1 MDSAKAYKQYQDALQ
16 ALSTVADS
24 RKTAFNAASGLYS
37 EDPATG
43 ESPFFMA
50 RQGEK
55 KLRMV
60 LGKKNKQTDLFW
72 DLINGPIQF
81 YHAYV
86 IREAQCQ
93 LQSIWE
99 KEVFLEVQYV
109 SSGMDLN
116 KLLMGNDGYA
126 IKFVKGPA
134 APFIDRSRGKGYHAR
149 SIAGRSLDFRTDFLT
164 FLTRG
169 ESVAKP
175 VVANYRVSIK
185 AYPTDANSKAL
196 VKPHATK
203 LELQCGNERNQL
215 INLHYPVRKTFN
227 WSAQSCGDV
236 IFKIEIGNLVL
247 TTVYDGYLGF
257 PRFLNDFKT
266 GQRTFRPGDFPEQ
279 AAALK
284 RMRITKITAKY
295 QLSGHKPVLRF
306 LQASPGRVPQEITS
320 CWEN

>member
-1 MDSAKAYKQYQDALQ
+1 MDLATDQGPYFQLMARMAESLAPVKNQEKVPEWIDLIYRIRDTRIQAKTLDAQGIAKAGIIKRTTDKVASKLNRLESQTGVETTDALSFEARMEAAKAYKQYQDALQ
-16 ALSTVADS
+16 ALSAVADS
-24 RKTAFNAASGLYS
+24 RKTAFKVASDLYS

-149 SIAGRSLDFRTDFLT
+149 SIEGRSVGFQNRFPD
-164 FLTRG
+164 
-169 ESVAKP
+169 
-175 VVANYRVSIK
+175 VS
-185 AYPTDANSKAL
+185 
-196 VKPHATK
+196 
-203 LELQCGNERNQL
+203 
-215 INLHYPVRKTFN
+215 
-227 WSAQSCGDV
+227 
-236 IFKIEIGNLVL
+236 
-247 TTVYDGYLGF
+247 
-257 PRFLNDFKT
+257 
-266 GQRTFRPGDFPEQ
+266 
-279 AAALK
+279 
-284 RMRITKITAKY
+284 
-295 QLSGHKPVLRF
+295 
-306 LQASPGRVPQEITS
+306 
-320 CWEN
+320 